1 MSIFPDGVDLATAE
15 TLAGELTTPRAI
27 RPRGLARLVD
37 ASMIE
42 ADFGEGTR
50 YRMLETLRAFGLD
63 RLEAAGETDAAA
75 ERLLRWAVELTA
87 WVEQTARAPQTSRRP
102 MRSCAAN
109 CPTSARRGGWPGVVA
124 RSTRRRPSSRH

>member
-15 TLAGELTTPRAI
+15 TLAAELTNAGDPTTR
-27 RPRGLARLVD
+27 LARLVD

-42 ADFGEGTR
+42 ADFSDGTR

-87 WVEQTARAPQTSRRP
+87 WVEQTARSPPTSRRP
-102 MRSCAAN
+102 MRSCAAS
-109 CPTSARRGGWPGVVA
+109 CRTCAQRGGWPGVVA
-124 RSTRRRPSSRH
+124 RSTRRRPS